1 MAKID
6 QRAER
11 EKRRRRENH
20 ETILHA
26 AETVLLLKGVSSMSM
41 DDVGAEAGFSKAT
54 LYRYFKNKAELVFEI
69 LAQFID
75 DFEQRLTAV
84 VARPAPAR
92 EKLRAWVEASL
103 RLLSEKENMT
113 RIFLLDRSFMRLLQI
128 FQHQLGASWPVEGE
142 HHSAK
147 WPQQPA
153 EPSRNPRL
161 HMATVDQLAIER
173 SYHCTIGRN
182 QRRIRSQA
190 EPLQQRHRI
199 RHAPACG
206 DGNSHTGLLR
216 RPQRLRI
223 APAYRLLVVRQQRAI
238 HVNRYQPNGRVH
250 VPSVP
255 GALRAARKAHR
266 IP

>member
-128 FQHQLGASWPVEGE
+128 FVGSADAPGTAAERTFLKRIRDKRSEMNGLARTLLREGVAARVYRPLDMEGGVMFMEAVIEGYFVEKFW
-142 HHSAK
+142 SDK
-147 WPQQPA
+147 PA
-153 EPSRNPRL
+153 DLDR
-161 HMATVDQLAIER
+161 DIER
-173 SYHCTIGRN
+173 LDDFLWHSLCLN
-182 QRRIRSQA
+182 DKDARR
-190 EPLQQRHRI
+190 
-199 RHAPACG
+199 
-206 DGNSHTGLLR
+206 
-216 RPQRLRI
+216 
-223 APAYRLLVVRQQRAI
+223 
-238 HVNRYQPNGRVH
+238 
-250 VPSVP
+250 
-255 GALRAARKAHR
+255 KK
-266 IP
+266 